1 MEKAQLP
8 LNIGYE
14 YVREEMR
21 QFSQRGNMR
30 NKGQKHRQEIRYGQV
45 KQ

>member
-1 MEKAQLP
+1 MENTQLP

-21 QFSQRGNMR
+21 VFSQRGNIR
-30 NKGQKHRQEIRYGQV
+30 NKGQKHRQAIRYRQA
-45 KQ
+45 